1 MAKNPLGTF
10 TPASQLSSKDKAGI
24 KTGIKQRGQKN
35 LSLLQQIQASL
46 GGDGTEFESI
56 IGGIQAPVNTSGFKE
71 SLLRIPELLASA
83 GDFEHASDKAQFR
96 TSIGD
101 IKNIL
106 GAGMGVASIGQLSK
120 AAELASNALG
130 SARNVRAGSTAGF
143 NVEQPTSFADIRAGG
158 DPNDL
163 LTIEKNGKQREISRS
178 ALSDSFLKAGFK
190 VIGETGKQLQFGAE
204 APSQVQTFS
213 GGNRTTPSIVDF
225 LDSVGQPSDKAS
237 RALLAEQLGIKDY
250 KFTAEQNTAM
260 LNMLRGKTPP
270 TPAPLSEDT
279 LDGAEKDID
288 TGELPEGTPSDK
300 YGASA
305 EADRVIADI
314 ENKRKILDETDSPL
328 QDKNEELLLEQMEN
342 VAGIEGRAKLKAEL
356 EQEKLDPLDAEI
368 DSLTVELQTLKNEK
382 DRLLVEQRGKPITMA
397 SIIGSQA
404 QISAVMDSKI
414 LGISGMIDALNG
426 NYERAEKSIQRAIDA
441 EFGPA
446 EEKIAI
452 NKAQVEALKNSGL
465 LTRDEEI
472 QADAITAEKDRQEQV
487 LADQKAEKKDIQG
500 LLVDYIKA
508 GGKDPNVIERIR
520 NSKSF
525 DDALVELGENF
536 PTKSTGGGSGAGG
549 TGLTPTKLATA
560 RANFLNDNPNNTLAD
575 FDALSDD
582 DKLRWST
589 GGPDTGGI
597 PGVAEIEDIII
608 QYQEAGYT
616 QKEIESQMKS
626 DTGLD
631 DLPTPYRQA
640 LDNSFPKAGLLGQG
654 GFVDRVTDFFRG

>member
-1 MAKNPLGTF
+1 MALTQEEIMAFQPVDVAKARAALQTQGIKNLWEGGGAF
-10 TPASQLSSKDKAGI
+10 TQILQQQQQLATSKGDLQNPNITASQANEARRLAGEAI
-24 KTGIKQRGQKN
+24 
-35 LSLLQQIQASL
+35 QQIQGLQKAL
-46 GGDGTEFESI
+46 PQDILQGAIGEVAAVNPDVPGLAPDGL
-56 IGGIQAPVNTSGFKE
+56 K
-71 SLLRIPELLASA
+71 LAS
-83 GDFEHASDKAQFR
+83 GEQKLVEMSPEERKLAQDSGLF
-96 TSIGD
+96 
-101 IKNIL
+101 
-106 GAGMGVASIGQLSK
+106 
-120 AAELASNALG
+120 
-130 SARNVRAGSTAGF
+130 TA
-143 NVEQPTSFADIRAGG
+143 PTSPI
-158 DPNDL
+158 
-163 LTIEKNGKQREISRS
+163 
-178 ALSDSFLKAGFK
+178 
-190 VIGETGKQLQFGAE
+190 
-204 APSQVQTFS
+204 QTFS

-225 LDSVGQPSDKAS
+225 LGSVGQPNDFAS
-237 RALLAEQLGIKDY
+237 RSALAQKANIANYTG
-250 KFTAEQNTAM
+250 TASQNTAL

-314 ENKRKILDETDSPL
+314 ENKKKILDKTDSKL

-342 VAGIEGRAKLKAEL
+342 IAGIEGRAKLKAEL

-382 DRLLVEQRGKPITMA
+382 DRLLVEQRGKRITMA